1 MEHITFSM
9 IWLILKTMYDSCLL
23 KIDKNS
29 YKTFGIYKI
38 GYITIKKSDGYE
50 NICGVNPL

>member
-1 MEHITFSM
+1 
-9 IWLILKTMYDSCLL
+9 MYDSCLL
-23 KIDKNS
+23 KIEKNS
-29 YKTFGIYKI
+29 YKNFGIYKI